1 MYYKYSEVN
10 YLEQTIITEEAQAQA
25 KRRRSR
31 DVAVLGILLLIY
43 QFSAKLFVYMFY
55 YIAYFIFSGNFS
67 LSWGNVLDYFR
78 DHKDL
83 VNSTAFDMSANISVT
98 AATALLTLLI
108 ARVAFKVRLS
118 GIFKTDKK
126 GALTGVKW
134 FSPCFVFNMIAST
147 IIAFFTNMLSSV
159 GVSVPTADFS
169 IKSPSAIAVVM
180 QVSYVVILA
189 PLFEE
194 IIYRGLII
202 KMVSP
207 YSKSAAVLISALAF
221 GLMHGNIPQAAS
233 AFCTGLIYA
242 IIALKSGSIIPTMI
256 IHSLNNLIVNS
267 PDLAD
272 AIGRPY
278 NEGVLSMLEICIG
291 LFGFF
296 MWFTQ
301 YKFIAK
307 FDDTPQSEEKKLSFK
322 SVMSN
327 PLLIVYFAI
336 LVFVIFW
343 RLFEANS

>member
-1 MYYKYSEVN
+1 MQQAI
-10 YLEQTIITEEAQAQA
+10 LTEDAEIRR
-25 KRRRSR
+25 KRNR

-43 QFSAKLFVYMFY
+43 QFSSKLFVYTFY
-55 YIAYFIFSGNFS
+55 YAAYFVFSGTFS
-67 LSWGNVLDYFR
+67 LSWGNVLEYFR
-78 DHKDL
+78 DHKEL
-83 VNSTAFDMSANISVT
+83 ANSTAFEMTANISVT
-98 AATALLTLLI
+98 AATVLLTLVI
-108 ARVAFKVRLS
+108 ARFAFGVKLS
-118 GIFKTDKK
+118 GVLRTDKK

-134 FSPCFVFNMIAST
+134 LSPCFVFNMLAST
-147 IIAFFTNMLSSV
+147 VIAFLTNMLSSV

-169 IKSPSAIAVVM
+169 IRNPSVIAVIM
-180 QVSYVVILA
+180 QVGYVVILA

-272 AIGRPY
+272 AIGIPY

-307 FDDTPQSEEKKLSFK
+307 FDDTPQSEEKKFSFK

-327 PLLIVYFAI
+327 PLLLVYFAI